1 MITLSSERRARLYKD
16 HYNPVAWGTGG
27 IAYSVKTDYS
37 PGTRSPPVGSLFP
50 GSARSRQGPRQG
62 LRPVVKSHP
71 IRLLPST
78 SFCVSRNAKFAE
90 LLANPVARF
99 AESLQTWL
107 RVLWTVQRWD
117 FIACLPREKTARL
130 APRTGFSSTKKGSC
144 VRRKC

>member
-78 SFCVSRNAKFAE
+78 SFCVSECKVCGATCKPGCTLRGV
-90 LLANPVARF
+90 LANLVARF
-99 AESLQTWL
+99 
-107 RVLWTVQRWD
+107 VN
-117 FIACLPREKTARL
+117 
-130 APRTGFSSTKKGSC
+130 RTEVGFYC
-144 VRRKC
+144 MPA